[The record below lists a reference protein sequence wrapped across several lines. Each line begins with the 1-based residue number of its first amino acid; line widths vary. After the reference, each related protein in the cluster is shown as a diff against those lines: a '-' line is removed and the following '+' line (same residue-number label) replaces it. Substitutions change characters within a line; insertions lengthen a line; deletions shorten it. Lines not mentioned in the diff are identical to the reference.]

1 MSRKLHKHQTADLK
15 KIDLEF
21 IFLSFEQW
29 DKMNRNQRKLY
40 NHICFIRGIEP
51 YKREIIT

>member
-1 MSRKLHKHQTADLK
+1 MSRKLYKHQTADFK

-21 IFLSFEQW
+21 IFLTFEQW

-40 NHICFIRGIEP
+40 NHICLIRGIEP
-51 YKREIIT
+51 YKRKIIT